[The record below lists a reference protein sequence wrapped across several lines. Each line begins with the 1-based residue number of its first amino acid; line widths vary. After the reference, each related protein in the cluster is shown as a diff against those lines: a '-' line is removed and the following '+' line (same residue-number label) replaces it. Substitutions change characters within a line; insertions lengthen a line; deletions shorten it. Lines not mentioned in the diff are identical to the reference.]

1 MSSITPARDPVSE
14 PIAALIDVFGAH
26 AAGLCFPDVDHAT
39 LEGLAAELRQAAA
52 EVERCERA
60 LQQARQVLDERRDAL
75 RARAER
81 GLAYARIY
89 ADDDQALR
97 EQLEGIDLG
106 GSVQPAAK
114 RTTKRHPPRRSR
126 RTKPAIADESVE
138 ELPFVPGRDLHAGAA
153 RVGDTVGA

>member
-14 PIAALIDVFGAH
+14 PVAALIDVFGAN
-26 AAGLCFPDVDHAT
+26 AAALCFPEVDHAA
-39 LEGLAAELRQAAA
+39 LEALAAELRQAAV
-52 EVERCERA
+52 EVERQERA
-60 LQQARQVLDERRDAL
+60 LHQARQALDERRDAL

-89 ADDDQALR
+89 AEDDEALR

-106 GSVQPAAK
+106 GNAQPAAK

-126 RTKPAIADESVE
+126 RTAPAAADESVE
-138 ELPFVPGRDLHAGAA
+138 ELRFVAGQPAAIQAGAA
-153 RVGDTVGA
+153 